1 MQTRMTITNQSH
13 VKASLNEMQTLTNK
27 MTTLQM
33 YKITAQS
40 CWDQKGVDLINF
52 VK

>member
-33 YKITAQS
+33 YKITAQKLLGS
-40 CWDQKGVDLINF
+40 KGSWPN
-52 VK
+52 